1 LIISQIGGIRRANW
15 SISLDLGLLDDM
27 QHFAKYCLFS
37 ALMTATSSFASGT
50 NEECRDVLT
59 SITRTLFRGDQEAT
73 NLAVIRIGLAYR
85 SFLDRIHLESQ
96 CNGSASS
103 QRQQECQAF
112 KKNEMTRLSGGTWS
126 ENFSLINSAFG
137 SGGATYDFSRSL
149 ISERDDRQCKV
160 ALQLSVDLQSPEI
173 LNEEFF
179 LSCR

>member
-1 LIISQIGGIRRANW
+1 LNISQIGGIRRQNW
-15 SISLDLGLLDDM
+15 SIYLDLGWFNGM
-27 QHFAKYCLFS
+27 QHFSKYCLLT
-37 ALMTATSSFASGT
+37 ALMTLSSAHAFGA

-73 NLAVIRIGLAYR
+73 KEAVARIGSAYR

-96 CNGSASS
+96 CNSSASP
-103 QRQQECQAF
+103 QRQQECNAF
-112 KKNEMTRLSGGTWS
+112 RRNEMNRLAGGTWS

-137 SGGATYDFSRSL
+137 SGGATYDFSRL
-149 ISERDDRQCKV
+149 LNPNNDGRECKV